1 MKIKKIVRFEEIRKV
16 WKKENEFSEW
26 LVTED
31 RVALLA
37 EELGIK
43 VENLTR
49 ESRPADYPS
58 DIVGNQLG
66 NEFKELSLAPIIEFG
81 ARLAKQAQQAWNN
94 LPTLTTSFTP
104 SPKDGFGKLHEF
116 AGLIGQRPF
125 MTLMTPWKQDAGVA
139 RVYRARLDNMG
150 SGSR

>member
-1 MKIKKIVRFEEIRKV
+1 VKIKKIVRLEEIRKA
-16 WKKENEFSEW
+16 WKKENDFSEW

-31 RVALLA
+31 EVSLLA
-37 EELGIK
+37 EERGIK

-49 ESRPADYPS
+49 ESRPADYPT

-66 NEFKELSLAPIIEFG
+66 NEFKELSLAPFIEFG
-81 ARLAKQAQQAWNN
+81 APLAKQAQQAWNN
-94 LPTLTTSFTP
+94 LPTLTTSFTQ

-125 MTLMTPWKQDAGVA
+125 MTLMTPRKQDADAA
-139 RVYRARLDNMG
+139 RVYRTRG
-150 SGSR
+150 RWSR